1 MEFKPTNQTNR
12 IEVVDALRGFALLGV
27 LLANVPY
34 GNSEAIQ
41 TAIDPALTFLYH
53 LLIDKKFI
61 TIFSMLFGF
70 GFYIQ
75 MSRAEEKHI
84 NFQSYFVKRMILLF
98 LIGVIHSFLFWN
110 GDIIMSY
117 AFGGIF
123 LLLVRKLSNK
133 ALLIMAVVFNVF
145 ITGIIFIGNSSLGW
159 SVYSYDFALAAE
171 QPLTESFL
179 RYLEINWITSPW
191 TNFLNDMPLTLA
203 FTFGNM
209 LIGMLLGRIDFFR
222 LPEKLKTLTNW
233 LIGLGLTI
241 GLASSYVLHLIFSG
255 ALELD
260 IPQLWVPFVIV
271 AGMLLQSMSYIS
283 IFLRLYRSDRVKKWI
298 GFFNPVGKT
307 ALTNYLMQ
315 SVFYLLIFFHC
326 LPGLHLFDKI
336 TQGETYMLAL
346 VLFGLQ
352 SLISTL
358 WLRKFAQ
365 GPVEYLWKK
374 LSYQNF
380 TQFKLPQKTKHT
392 KVNAT
397 LTIALILLGT
407 YFVQAQDRIASKV
420 MFKSGEETIEG
431 ILVRP
436 NMKDH
441 TPAVVFQQGSGPHAF
456 DGYEKEAWGPH
467 KFYIEDVLLE
477 QGYAVLYCNKRG
489 LGNSTGNWRH
499 NSFEGRAKDAY
510 AAVTYLKS
518 LDFIDHDRIGIS
530 GHSQGGWIAQIVA
543 SEHDDIAFVL
553 CLAGPTIGVQ
563 AQVDDN
569 DRSRFI
575 CEGYSGEKLD
585 KKIEK
590 RKRALVK
597 SANLGKN
604 SGLIGSAKH
613 WYLIHDYTNDEELK
627 GLTCPTLF
635 LFGEFDIN
643 VDPQINI
650 NHLNTLFDHEIPKNI
665 SYKIMP
671 KGNHGFYQVE
681 NKCVDW
687 DTAAKNGFDPEF
699 QNEIRKW
706 LREL

>member
-1 MEFKPTNQTNR
+1 MEFKPTTKQNR

-27 LLANVPY
+27 LLANIPY

-41 TAIDPALTFLYH
+41 SAFDPALTFLYH

-75 MSRAEEKHI
+75 MTRAEEKNI
-84 NFQSYFVKRMILLF
+84 SFQPYFIKRMILLF
-98 LIGVIHSFLFWN
+98 LIGVIHCFLFWN

-117 AFGGIF
+117 ALGGVF
-123 LLLVRKLSNK
+123 LLLIRKLSNK
-133 ALLIMAVVFNVF
+133 ALIRLAVVFNVF

-159 SVYSYDFALAAE
+159 SEYSYDFALATE
-171 QPLTESFL
+171 QPVTQSFF

-241 GLASSYVLHLIFSG
+241 GLASSYVLHLIFTGS
-255 ALELD
+255 LELD
-260 IPQLWVPFVIV
+260 IPQLWVPFVVV

-283 IFLRLYRSDRVKKWI
+283 IFLRLYRSERVKKVI

-326 LPGLHLFDKI
+326 LPGLHLFGKI

-352 SLISTL
+352 SLISSL
-358 WLRKFAQ
+358 WLRKFIQ
-365 GPVEYLWKK
+365 GPVEFLWKK
-374 LSYQNF
+374 LSYKNF
-380 TQFKLPQKTKHT
+380 SQLKLYQKTKNT
-392 KVNAT
+392 KVKAT
-397 LTIALILLGT
+397 LTIAMILLGS
-407 YFVQAQDRIASKV
+407 FFAHAQDRIASKV
-420 MFKSGEETIEG
+420 MFKSGEESIEG
-431 ILVRP
+431 ILIRP
-436 NMKDH
+436 NMENN

-489 LGNSTGNWRH
+489 LGNSSGNWRQ
-499 NSFEGRAKDAY
+499 NDFYGRAEDAY
-510 AAVTYLKS
+510 AGVQYLKT
-518 LDFIDHDRIGIS
+518 LAFIDDKKIGVS

-543 SEHDDIAFVL
+543 AQHSDIAFVL

-575 CEGYSGEKLD
+575 CEGYTGDKLD

-590 RKRALVK
+590 RKKALVK

-613 WYLIHDYTNDEELK
+613 WYLIHDYTNEEELK
-627 GLTCPTLF
+627 ALRCPTLF

-671 KGNHGFYQVE
+671 KGNHGFYKVE

-699 QNEIRKW
+699 QNEIRQW
-706 LREL
+706 LKEL

>member
-1 MEFKPTNQTNR
+1 MEFKPTTKQTR

-27 LLANVPY
+27 LLANIPY

-41 TAIDPALTFLYH
+41 SAFDPALNFLYH

-171 QPLTESFL
+171 QPLTESLL

-209 LIGMLLGRIDFFR
+209 LIGMLLGRIGFFR

-283 IFLRLYRSDRVKKWI
+283 IFLRLYRSDRIKKWI

-326 LPGLHLFDKI
+326 LPGLHLFGKI

-346 VLFGLQ
+346 ALFGLQ
-352 SLISTL
+352 SLISSL
-358 WLRKFAQ
+358 WLRKFSQ
-365 GPVEYLWKK
+365 GPVEFLWKK
-374 LSYQNF
+374 LSYKNF
-380 TQFKLPQKTKHT
+380 SQLKLNQKTKNNT
-392 KVNAT
+392 QVKAT

-407 YFVQAQDRIASKV
+407 FFTNAQDRIASKV
-420 MFKSGEETIEG
+420 IFKSGEESIEG
-431 ILVRP
+431 ILIRP
-436 NMKDH
+436 NMENN

-489 LGNSTGNWRH
+489 LGNSSGNWRQ
-499 NSFEGRAKDAY
+499 NDFYGRAEDAY
-510 AAVTYLKS
+510 AGVQYLKT
-518 LDFIDHDRIGIS
+518 LAFIDDKKIGVS

-543 SEHDDIAFVL
+543 AQHSDIAFL
-553 CLAGPTIGVQ
+553 LSLSCTTIVFL

-569 DRSRFI
+569 D
-575 CEGYSGEKLD
+575 
-585 KKIEK
+585 
-590 RKRALVK
+590 
-597 SANLGKN
+597 
-604 SGLIGSAKH
+604 
-613 WYLIHDYTNDEELK
+613 
-627 GLTCPTLF
+627 
-635 LFGEFDIN
+635 
-643 VDPQINI
+643 
-650 NHLNTLFDHEIPKNI
+650 
-665 SYKIMP
+665 
-671 KGNHGFYQVE
+671 
-681 NKCVDW
+681 
-687 DTAAKNGFDPEF
+687 
-699 QNEIRKW
+699 
-706 LREL
+706 